1 MVASNPNITNI
12 LITGGTGFVGSAIVR
27 SLLSHHPTCKI
38 TVLDL
43 TIDPAM
49 CQERGISHPNVSYL
63 DANILD
69 LSALRSAFQSVKPR
83 AVVHT
88 AGFVPPLSER
98 YARRMEKQAHRI
110 NVDGT
115 KNVLQVAKEVGS
127 VKAFVFTSTCCVVI
141 DDWRHEYANI
151 DERWPVVE
159 RGFGSIYAESKAVA
173 ERMVLNANGKTMG
186 DGDEHDSRIY
196 DDDGEKMT
204 GTGRKVHD
212 MLTASIRPAV
222 IYGEND
228 HQLVPSIVSC
238 IIDKSESPFQV
249 GSAENLW
256 DTVYVGNV
264 ADAHVLA
271 LENLLSDTPTAAGE
285 AFFIQNNTPT
295 TFREFC
301 LAVWKTYNGHTPRFT
316 VTVPTWLAW
325 GLGAVME
332 GLTWFTGTPATL
344 SRGSINDA
352 TAVRYASGEKARRIL
367 GYEANVDM
375 EEGLRR
381 SCEEYK
387 RRREKE
393 GRHPRS
399 NTELLVDGLMK
410 AIPVPVPDGG

>member
-1 MVASNPNITNI
+1 MPLGTTPIPTV

-27 SLLSHHPTCKI
+27 SLLENHPTCQI
-38 TVLDL
+38 TILDL
-43 TIDPAM
+43 TIDESM
-49 CQERGISHPNVSYL
+49 CRERGISHPNVSFL
-63 DANILD
+63 KANILD
-69 LSALRSAFQSVKPR
+69 LDELRRAFAENRPA

-98 YARRMEKQAHRI
+98 YARRMERQAHRL

-115 KNVLQVAKEVGS
+115 RNVLEVCKEVG
-127 VKAFVFTSTCCVVI
+127 VQAFVYTSTCCVVI
-141 DDWRHEYANI
+141 DDWRLEYANF

-159 RGFGSIYAESKAVA
+159 GGRGSIYGESKAIA
-173 ERMVLNANGKTMG
+173 ERMVLDANGSKPTIPPEE
-186 DGDEHDSRIY
+186 DEKLVNGVGHNND
-196 DDDGEKMT
+196 EKPTTT
-204 GTGRKVHD
+204 G
-212 MLTASIRPAV
+212 MLTSSIRPAT
-222 IYGEND
+222 IYGEGD

-238 IIDKSESPFQV
+238 IIDKSESPFLV
-249 GSAENLW
+249 GPGTNLW

-271 LENLLSDTPTAAGE
+271 LENLLSSTPTAAGE

-301 LAVWKTYNGHTPRFT
+301 LTVWKTYNGHVPAFT
-316 VTVPTWLAW
+316 VPIPTWLAW

-367 GYEANVDM
+367 GYEARVHM

-381 SCEEYK
+381 GCAEYK
-387 RRREKE
+387 RRRERE
-393 GRHPRS
+393 GTHPRS

-410 AIPVPVPDGG
+410 AVPGK